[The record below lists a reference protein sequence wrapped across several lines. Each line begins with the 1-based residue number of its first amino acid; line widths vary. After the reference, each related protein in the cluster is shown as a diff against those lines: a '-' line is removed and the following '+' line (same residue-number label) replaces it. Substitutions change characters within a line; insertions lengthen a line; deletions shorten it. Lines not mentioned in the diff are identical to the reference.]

1 MIDLLNLR
9 NNLETAL
16 APHLGTYTFSTG
28 DTTPAVKVEDGAIAE
43 SEQPS
48 VEGLE
53 LVIIES
59 PEIPFSSVMG
69 GYQEKHTAL
78 VVLKQWDV
86 TATTL
91 EARSPLVQAL
101 MGMEN
106 LVVSGGKRVVRTSR
120 LDNIETLTVQ
130 VSRSFLVQEAIDYLD

>member
-1 MIDLLNLR
+1 MIDLLGLR
-9 NNLETAL
+9 TALETAL

-28 DTTPAVKVEDGAIAE
+28 DTTPAVKIEDGAIAE

-53 LVIIES
+53 LVIVGS
-59 PEIPFSSVMG
+59 PEIPFSCVMG
-69 GYQEKHTAL
+69 GYQETYTAL
-78 VVLKQWDV
+78 VILKQWDI

-91 EARSPLVQAL
+91 EARSPLLQAL
-101 MGMEN
+101 MGMDD
-106 LVVSGGKRVVRTSR
+106 LMVSGGKRVVRLTK

-130 VSRSFLVQEAIDYLD
+130 VSQSFLVEEAIDYFD

>member
-1 MIDLLNLR
+1 MIDLLALR
-9 NNLETAL
+9 STLETAL

-28 DTTPAVKVEDGAIAE
+28 GTTPAVKVESGAIDA

-48 VEGLE
+48 VQGLE

-69 GYQEKHTAL
+69 GYREVYTAL
-78 VVLKQWDV
+78 VILKQWDI

-91 EARSPLVQAL
+91 EARSPLIQAL
-101 MGMEN
+101 MGLDN
-106 LVVSGGKRVVRTSR
+106 LLVSGGKRVVRTSR

-130 VSRSFLVQEAIDYLD
+130 VSQSFLVEEAIDYFE